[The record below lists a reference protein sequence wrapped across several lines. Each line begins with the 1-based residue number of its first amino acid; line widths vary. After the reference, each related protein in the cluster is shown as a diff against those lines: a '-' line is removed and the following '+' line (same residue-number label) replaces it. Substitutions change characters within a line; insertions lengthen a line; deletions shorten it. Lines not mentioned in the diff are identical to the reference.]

1 MTEIVALLHGI
12 DQSILDRTT
21 RRRLVLVVLAIL
33 AMAGRVTMLG
43 IARWTEAGGSY
54 RTVQRLFNT
63 PIDWSR
69 LMVTCVALWFA
80 DEESVFLLAGDE
92 TVVTKAGKQ
101 THGLDRYYASI
112 YGKVVKGL
120 AFMAFSLISVQKQT
134 AYPVRMEQITRGQAL
149 CGRRPTQAKAQ
160 AKKKKH
166 SKPGRPQGSKNKNRR
181 DVELPPHLQQ
191 IQEWLQATL
200 RLLRLVDISVTYFV
214 FDGAFG
220 NNNSLQMV
228 QRCGLH
234 LISKLRRD
242 ATLYFPYAGEQKK
255 RGARRKYG
263 DRLNY
268 DQLPA
273 AYLVSMETEGPIQ
286 TETYQMTM
294 RHELFPDL
302 LNIVVVVKTHLVTG
316 RRAHIVLFSSDLT
329 LTADRIV
336 SYYRLRFQIE
346 FNFRAAKQFWG
357 LEDFMN
363 VKEQPVTNCAN
374 LAMWMVSVSQKLI
387 QQRRRHLAAFGL
399 HDLKAEF
406 RGRKYASE
414 LFKLLPEKPNELLI
428 DQFFARITALG
439 GVHAPVDT

>member
-12 DQSILDRTT
+12 DQTIIDKTT

-43 IARWTEAGGSY
+43 IARWTEEGGSY

-92 TVVTKAGKQ
+92 TVVTKAGQQ
-101 THGLDRYYASI
+101 THGLDRYYASL
-112 YGKVVKGL
+112 YDKVVKGL
-120 AFMAFSLISVQKQT
+120 AFMAFSLISEQEQR
-134 AYPVRMEQITRGQAL
+134 AYPVRMEQMTREQAL
-149 CGRRPTQAKAQ
+149 CGQRQAPTKAP
-160 AKKKKH
+160 KKKKH
-166 SKPGRPQGSKNKNRR
+166 GKPGRPKGSKNKNRR

-191 IQEWLQATL
+191 IQEWLHATL

-242 ATLYFPYAGEQKK
+242 AALYFPYTGEQKK
-255 RGARRKYG
+255 WGARRKYG
-263 DRLNY
+263 DKLKY

-273 AYLVSMETEGPIQ
+273 AYLVSIETEGSIR
-286 TETYQMTM
+286 TDTYQMTM
-294 RHELFPDL
+294 WHELFPDL

-316 RRAHIVLFSSDLT
+316 RRAHVVLFSSDLT

-336 SYYRLRFQIE
+336 RYYRLRFQIE

-363 VKEQPVTNCAN
+363 VKEQPVTNFAN
-374 LAMWMVSVSQKLI
+374 LAMWMVSVSQKLV
-387 QQRRRHLAAFGL
+387 QRRRGRLPAFGL

-414 LFKLLPEKPNELLI
+414 LLKLLPEKPNELLI

-439 GVHAPVDT
+439 GVHTPIDT